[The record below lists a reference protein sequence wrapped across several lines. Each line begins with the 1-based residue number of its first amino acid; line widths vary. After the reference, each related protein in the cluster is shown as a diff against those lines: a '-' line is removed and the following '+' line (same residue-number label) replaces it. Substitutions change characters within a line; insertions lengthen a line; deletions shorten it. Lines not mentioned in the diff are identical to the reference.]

1 MEKAAHMPADHRLAG
16 CAGDWLETLRP
27 ICSHQHDFWS
37 SKALIWNQH
46 QGDLKWELSAGFAV
60 HQVLERH
67 PILVILMDVTNIQAW
82 IRSTAYFVIQQV
94 LEPHQI
100 LAIQMDVTSTV
111 LTASIASIVD
121 IQALE
126 PHPTPVI
133 QIGATKDN
141 HALRTH

>member
-1 MEKAAHMPADHRLAG
+1 M
-16 CAGDWLETLRP
+16 
-27 ICSHQHDFWS
+27 
-37 SKALIWNQH
+37 
-46 QGDLKWELSAGFAV
+46 KWELNVSFAV
-60 HQVLERH
+60 HQVLEQH

-121 IQALE
+121 LQALE